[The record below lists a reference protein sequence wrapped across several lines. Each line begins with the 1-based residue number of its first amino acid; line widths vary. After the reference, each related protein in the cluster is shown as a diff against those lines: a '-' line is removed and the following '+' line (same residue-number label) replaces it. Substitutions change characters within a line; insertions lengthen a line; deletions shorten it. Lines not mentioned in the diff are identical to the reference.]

1 MSGGPDSLALLLL
14 AQAAF
19 PDGVEVATVD
29 HGLRPDSAEEAAS
42 VGRICAALA
51 IPHAVLTVDVARTG
65 NLQAAARAARY
76 AALADWRKQRNLHVI
91 ATAHHADDQAETL
104 LMRLNRGAGVRGLAG
119 MRAAA
124 PLPGT
129 PEVPLIRPLLGWRR
143 QELVGIVAGSGIA
156 AVNDPSN
163 ENLRFERVRVR
174 KGLAQADWLD
184 PAALAASAARLADA
198 DEALDWTVR
207 REWEASVEAD
217 DRGGLLYRPDAAPR
231 AVRLRVLER
240 VVATIGSA
248 EPRGGEFVRWLESLE
263 NGRIATLGGVK
274 GAPGGDV
281 WVFSRVPPHRHP

>member
-163 ENLRFERVRVR
+163 ENLRFERVRTLIDTML
-174 KGLAQADWLD
+174 G
-184 PAALAASAARLADA
+184 
-198 DEALDWTVR
+198 E
-207 REWEASVEAD
+207 
-217 DRGGLLYRPDAAPR
+217 DR
-231 AVRLRVLER
+231 
-240 VVATIGSA
+240 
-248 EPRGGEFVRWLESLE
+248 
-263 NGRIATLGGVK
+263 
-274 GAPGGDV
+274 
-281 WVFSRVPPHRHP
+281 